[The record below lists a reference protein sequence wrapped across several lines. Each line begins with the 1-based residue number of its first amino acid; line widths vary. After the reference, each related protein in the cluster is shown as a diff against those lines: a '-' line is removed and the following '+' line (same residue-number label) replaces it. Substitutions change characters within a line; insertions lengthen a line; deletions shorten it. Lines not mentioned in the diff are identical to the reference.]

1 MLYVLSLGGSIVSL
15 PEGLNINFLKKFK
28 KLIETRIF
36 LGDSFIIVVGGGS
49 LARKYIQGATQLKK
63 DIVDK
68 EKDYL
73 GIYSTFLNARLV
85 KSIFGDLAQE
95 NLLSN
100 PNIKIKLKKPL
111 VFSGGYLPG
120 NSSDFVAVSL
130 AKTYN
135 ASIIVNLS
143 NIDYVY
149 DKDPNKFSKAKKI
162 KKTNWKDFLEII
174 GDKWFPGMN
183 APFDPIASKLCQKH
197 NKKVIVLNGQKI
209 KNLENYFLNKKF
221 QGTEIY

>member
-15 PEGLNINFLKKFK
+15 KEGININFLKKFK
-28 KLIETRIF
+28 QLIEARISQ
-36 LGDSFIIVVGGGS
+36 GDNFIIVIGGGS
-49 LARKYIQGATQLKK
+49 IAREYIRGAIRIKK
-63 DIVDK
+63 DITDR

-73 GIYSTFLNARLV
+73 GIYSTLLNARLV

-95 NLLSN
+95 DLLSN
-100 PNIKIKLKKPL
+100 PNIKTKLKKPL
-111 VFSGGYLPG
+111 AFSGGYLPG

-130 AKTYN
+130 AKTYQ
-135 ASIIVNLS
+135 ADIVINLS

-149 DKDPNKFSKAKKI
+149 DKDPNKFSGAKKI
-162 KKTNWKDFLEII
+162 EKINWKDFLEII
-174 GDKWFPGMN
+174 GDKWSPGMS
-183 APFDPIASKLCQKH
+183 APFDPIASKFCQKN

-209 KNLENYFLNKKF
+209 KNLENYFLNNKF

>member
-1 MLYVLSLGGSIVSL
+1 MLYVLSLGGSLVSL
-15 PEGLNINFLKKFK
+15 PTGLNINFLKRFK
-28 KLIETRIF
+28 RLIEARVL

-49 LARKYIQGATQLKK
+49 LARNYIQGASQIKK
-63 DIVDK
+63 NLSDI

-73 GIYSTFLNARLV
+73 GIYATKVNAFLV
-85 KSIFGDLAQE
+85 KSIFGDLAQKD
-95 NLLSN
+95 LLTN
-100 PNIKIKLKKPL
+100 PNVRLKLKNPL

-130 AKTYN
+130 AKTYQ
-135 ASIIVNLS
+135 ADVVINLS

-149 DKDPNKFSKAKKI
+149 NKDPHKFSNAKKI
-162 KKTNWKDFLEII
+162 KEIGWSDFLKIV
-174 GDKWFPGMN
+174 GSKWAPGMN
-183 APFDPIASKLCQKH
+183 APFDPIAAKFCQKN

-209 KNLENYFLNKKF
+209 KNLENYFLNNKF

>member
-28 KLIETRIF
+28 KLIEDRIS

-49 LARKYIQGATQLKK
+49 LARKYIQGATQINKN
-63 DIVDK
+63 IIDK

-85 KSIFGDLAQE
+85 KSIFGDLAQGD
-95 NLLSN
+95 LLFN
-100 PNIKIKLKKPL
+100 PNVKIKLKKPL

-130 AKTYN
+130 AKTYQ
-135 ASIIVNLS
+135 ADIIVNLS

-149 DKDPNKFSKAKKI
+149 DKDPNKFSEAKKI
-162 KKTNWKDFLEII
+162 EKTNWKDFLEII
-174 GDKWFPGMN
+174 GDKWSPGMN
-183 APFDPIASKLCQKH
+183 APFDPIASKFCQKY
-197 NKKVIVLNGQKI
+197 NKKVVVLNGQKI